1 MKTSITL
8 QEPFSYSMIPMIVVG
23 ILVALYGIYLI
34 ISILQKQPKKKIA
47 TPVPKKIISP
57 ADIRTIK
64 SKYLAELENIKQAL
78 WTQQISTRDAYQKM
92 SLCIRHF
99 VYEVT
104 GIQVQNYTLEDIKG
118 LHMPGLEALIAEYYA
133 PEFAMTSMSDSSAS
147 IERTKRVIELWN

>member
-34 ISILQKQPKKKIA
+34 VSILQKQPKKKIA

-57 ADIRTIK
+57 ADIQTIK

-133 PEFAMTSMSDSSAS
+133 PEFAMTSMSDSTSS

>member
-1 MKTSITL
+1 M
-8 QEPFSYSMIPMIVVG
+8 
-23 ILVALYGIYLI
+23 
-34 ISILQKQPKKKIA
+34 SILQKQPKKKTA

-64 SKYLAELENIKQAL
+64 SNYLAELENIKQAL

-133 PEFAMTSMSDSSAS
+133 PEFAMTSMSDSTSS

>member
-34 ISILQKQPKKKIA
+34 VSILQKQPKKKIA
-47 TPVPKKIISP
+47 TAVPKKIISP

-133 PEFAMTSMSDSSAS
+133 PEFAMTSMSDSTSS

>member
-1 MKTSITL
+1 MKTSVTL

-47 TPVPKKIISP
+47 TAVPKKIISP

-133 PEFAMTSMSDSSAS
+133 PEFAMTSMSDSTSS

>member
-57 ADIRTIK
+57 ADIQTIK

>member
-1 MKTSITL
+1 MKTSVTL

-34 ISILQKQPKKKIA
+34 ISILQKQPKKKTA

>member
-1 MKTSITL
+1 MKTSVTL

-23 ILVALYGIYLI
+23 TLVALYGIYLI

>member
-34 ISILQKQPKKKIA
+34 ISILQKQPKKKTA
-47 TPVPKKIISP
+47 TPVPKKTISP

-64 SKYLAELENIKQAL
+64 SNYLAELENIKQAL

-118 LHMPGLEALIAEYYA
+118 LHMPGLEELIAEYYA

>member
-34 ISILQKQPKKKIA
+34 VSILQKQPKKKIA
-47 TPVPKKIISP
+47 TAVPKKIISP

-104 GIQVQNYTLEDIKG
+104 GIQVQNCTLQDIRQ
-118 LHMPGLEALIAEYYA
+118 LHMPGLEALITEYYA
-133 PEFAMTSMSDSSAS
+133 PEFATISIGDSAAGL
-147 IERTKRVIELWN
+147 ETTKRVIELFN

>member
-47 TPVPKKIISP
+47 TAVPKKIISP

>member
-1 MKTSITL
+1 MKTSVTL

-34 ISILQKQPKKKIA
+34 ISILQKQPKKKTA

-104 GIQVQNYTLEDIKG
+104 GIQVQNCTLEDIKG
-118 LHMPGLEALIAEYYA
+118 LHMPGLESLIAEYYA
-133 PEFAMTSMSDSSAS
+133 PEFAMTSMSDSAAS
-147 IERTKRVIELWN
+147 LERTKRVIELWN

>member
-23 ILVALYGIYLI
+23 TLVALYGIYLI
-34 ISILQKQPKKKIA
+34 VSILQKQPKKKIA
-47 TPVPKKIISP
+47 TAVPKKIISP

-99 VYEVT
+99 VYEVS

>member
-133 PEFAMTSMSDSSAS
+133 PEFAMTSMSDSTSS

>member
-1 MKTSITL
+1 MKTSVTL

-23 ILVALYGIYLI
+23 TLVALYGIYLI

-47 TPVPKKIISP
+47 TAVPKKIISP

-133 PEFAMTSMSDSSAS
+133 PEFAMTSMSDSTSS

>member
-1 MKTSITL
+1 MKTSVTL

-23 ILVALYGIYLI
+23 TLVALYGIYLI

-133 PEFAMTSMSDSSAS
+133 PEFAMTSMSDSTSS